1 MSNKVVQLSTVHY
14 INDVRILSK
23 EAISLSKNDFE
34 VHMIG
39 LVYEKINLNIKSKNI
54 FFHPLKKLTNSRI
67 INSLINI
74 PYSFFKVLRINPS
87 IVHFHDPELI
97 ILGLIFHVLGYKVI
111 YDVHED
117 LPQDVYYKNKEFK
130 SNIFNDEMD

>member
-54 FFHPLKKLTNSRI
+54 FSSFKK
-67 INSLINI
+67 INQFKDYKFINK
-74 PYSFFKVLRINPS
+74 YS
-87 IVHFHDPELI
+87 
-97 ILGLIFHVLGYKVI
+97 IF
-111 YDVHED
+111 
-117 LPQDVYYKNKEFK
+117 
-130 SNIFNDEMD
+130 IF